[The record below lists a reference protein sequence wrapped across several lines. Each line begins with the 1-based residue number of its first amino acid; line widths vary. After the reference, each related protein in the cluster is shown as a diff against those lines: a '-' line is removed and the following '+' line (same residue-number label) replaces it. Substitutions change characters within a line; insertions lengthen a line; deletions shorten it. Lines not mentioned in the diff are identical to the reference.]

1 MNKIVSLFTSQTK
14 RADVLD
20 NGIFDMRETRFARF
34 AALHEDGTCYIGEG
48 FRNKNEYAD
57 ELRKHQKSGKLPD
70 FDIQHVMRPLKEID
84 ELYKGRSRDM
94 KRATSESRIGSGKRR
109 FLTLIDQAAKARASD
124 IRLFVHDS
132 FTDPGLKIADREVKA
147 GYNWTAEEGEQ
158 AILALWGVQD
168 DGSGGV
174 TPQKGD
180 SYSFSVSPQDRFPL
194 PANVVKLRCEL
205 TGMETETGTGQF
217 LTARVF
223 YKNDPR
229 TKSLDALGHDQL
241 VLDAF
246 TRASAVLR
254 GATILGGETGDGKST
269 TLVRFLELVS
279 DAHKNQ
285 ILIATVEDPVEMTI
299 DRSRVKQEALKSK
312 GTDAEISA
320 EYHKKIRSFK
330 RQNPAAAMFS
340 EVRDGTAAREM
351 LRIPQSGHGLFT
363 TIHVDNAPRI
373 PFAMI
378 NEGVPPE
385 IVGQEGLLRLLVKQT
400 LARRLCDHCKTPLGD
415 ASLTDRQ
422 QLILEPIMDRAE
434 DVFLSNSEGCA
445 QCTPEDMD
453 EAAKTAW
460 AGVSRTFAVAEF
472 IESDA
477 EFARHIRA
485 NDYSGARAHWLAPT
499 TEGGLGG
506 ISLEAKLTELVL
518 MGQLDPF
525 DCLDRK
531 GDLSLRL
538 TEGQRAQ
545 IIWRHS

>member
-1 MNKIVSLFTSQTK
+1 MSKIVSLFTGQTK
-14 RADVLD
+14 RAAVLD
-20 NGIFDMRETRFARF
+20 NGIFDMRETPFARF
-34 AALHEDGTCYIGEG
+34 AALHEDGRCFIGEG

-57 ELRKHQKSGKLPD
+57 ELRKHQKSGRLPHL
-70 FDIQHVMRPLKEID
+70 DIRHVVRPLEEIA
-84 ELYKGRSRDM
+84 ELYKAQSRDM

-109 FLTLIDQAAKARASD
+109 FLTLIEQAAKARASD
-124 IRLFVHDS
+124 IRLSVHDS
-132 FTDPGLKIADREVKA
+132 YTDPGLKIADREVKA

-158 AILALWGVQD
+158 AITALWGVQD

-180 SYSFSVSPQDRFPL
+180 SYSFSVSPKDSFPL

-223 YKNDPR
+223 YKNDPQ
-229 TKSLDALGHDQL
+229 TKSLEALGHDQL

-269 TLVRFLELVS
+269 TLVRFLELLS
-279 DAHKNQ
+279 DAHQNQ

-299 DRSRVKQEALKSK
+299 DRDRVKQEALK
-312 GTDAEISA
+312 GTGTEAEIAA

-330 RQNPAAAMFS
+330 RQNPATAMFS

-400 LARRLCDHCKTPLGD
+400 LARRLCDRCKAPLAD
-415 ASLTDRQ
+415 AKLTERQ
-422 QLILEPIMDRAE
+422 NLILEPIMDRAE
-434 DVFLSNSEGCA
+434 DVFLSNPEGCA
-445 QCTPEDMD
+445 HCLPDEMD
-453 EAAKTAW
+453 EAAKQAW
-460 AGVSRTFAVAEF
+460 AGVVRTFAVAEF
-472 IESDA
+472 IEPDT

-485 NDYSGARAHWLAPT
+485 NDYSAARTHWLTPT
-499 TEGGLGG
+499 SEGGLGG
-506 ISLEAKLTELVL
+506 ICLEAKLTELVL
-518 MGQLDPF
+518 LGQLDPF
-525 DCLDRK
+525 DCLNRK
-531 GDLSLRL
+531 GELSIRL
-538 TEGQRAQ
+538 TKEQRAAVT
-545 IIWRHS
+545 WRHE

>member
-1 MNKIVSLFTSQTK
+1 MNKIVDLFSAKAK
-14 RADVLD
+14 RAALLD
-20 NGIFDMRETRFARF
+20 NGIYDMRETRFARF
-34 AALHEDGTCYIGEG
+34 AALHEDGTCFIGEG
-48 FRNKNEYAD
+48 FRNKNEYAN
-57 ELRKHQKSGKLPD
+57 ELRKHQKSGRLPD
-70 FDIQHVMRPLKEID
+70 FELRHEVRTLEEID
-84 ELYKGRSRDM
+84 VLYKCQTRDM
-94 KRATSESRIGSGKRR
+94 ERATNESRIGSGKRR
-109 FLTLIDQAAKARASD
+109 LLALIKQAAKARASD

-132 FTDPGLKIADREVKA
+132 YTDPGLKIADREVKA
-147 GYNWTAEEGEQ
+147 GYNWTAKEGEE
-158 AILALWGVQD
+158 AINALWGVQD

-180 SYSFSVSPQDRFPL
+180 SYSFSVSPKDSFPL
-194 PANVVKLRCEL
+194 PANVAKLRCEL

-223 YKNDPR
+223 YKNDPQ

-241 VLDAF
+241 ALEAF
-246 TRASAVLR
+246 TRASAALR
-254 GATILGGETGDGKST
+254 GAVILGGETGDGKST

-279 DAHKNQ
+279 DAHNNQ
-285 ILIATVEDPVEMTI
+285 ILIATVEDPVEMKI

-312 GTDAEISA
+312 GTEAEITA

-330 RQNPAAAMFS
+330 RQNSAAAMFS

-400 LARRLCDHCKTPLGD
+400 LARRLCDHCKMPLVD
-415 ASLTDRQ
+415 AKLTERQ
-422 QLILEPIMDRAE
+422 KLILERVMEHAE
-434 DVFLSNSEGCA
+434 DVFLSNPNGCA
-445 QCTPEDMD
+445 QCLPADMD
-453 EAAKTAW
+453 EAAKQAW
-460 AGVSRTFAVAEF
+460 AGVVRTFAVAEF
-472 IESDA
+472 IEVD
-477 EFARHIRA
+477 ETFARHIRA
-485 NDYSGARAHWLAPT
+485 NDYSAARAHWLAPRS
-499 TEGGLGG
+499 EGGLGG

-518 MGQLDPF
+518 LGQLDPF

-531 GDLSLRL
+531 GDLSARL
-538 TEGQRAQ
+538 TTEQRAQ
-545 IIWRHS
+545 ITWRHR